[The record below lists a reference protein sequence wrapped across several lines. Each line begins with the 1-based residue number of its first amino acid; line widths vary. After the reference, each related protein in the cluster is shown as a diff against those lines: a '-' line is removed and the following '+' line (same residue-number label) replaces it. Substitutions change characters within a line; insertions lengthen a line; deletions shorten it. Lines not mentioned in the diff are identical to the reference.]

1 MQYDKSPKGS
11 EMIDDCVTPVFKKDS
26 SCLSRKS
33 AFDIPVF
40 IRLDQLPLA
49 DGGKDGTISTMKQ
62 ISELK
67 RFFTMVFHV
76 TFYERCVQ

>member
-1 MQYDKSPKGS
+1 MQYDKSPKGR
-11 EMIDDCVTPVFKKDS
+11 EMIDDCVTPVFKKDL
-26 SCLSRKS
+26 SCLYRKS

-40 IRLDQLPLA
+40 IRLPLA
-49 DGGKDGTISTMKQ
+49 NGGKDGTISTMKQ